1 MAKSVPTF
9 PYRYKQI
16 NFGKIFNP
24 LALIPVKA
32 SWGWQRLW
40 FLIDSGADVTMI
52 PVSLANELGI
62 KYNPNAKDK
71 LYGIGQQALPAS
83 PGKLKLMIG
92 NREIEIR
99 SYFVHSQD
107 SILLLGRLDI
117 FEQFS
122 VNFDRSSQSV
132 IFSN

>member
-1 MAKSVPTF
+1 MPTF

-16 NFGKIFNP
+16 DFGRIFNP
-24 LALIPVKA
+24 LALIPVRA

-40 FLIDSGADVTMI
+40 FLIDSGADVTMLPI
-52 PVSLANELGI
+52 SLANRLGI
-62 KYNPNAKDK
+62 KYKSNVKDK
-71 LYGIGQQALPAS
+71 LYGIGQQALLAS
-83 PGKLKLMIG
+83 PGKIKLMID

-122 VNFDRSSQSV
+122 VNFDKSLRSV
-132 IFSN
+132 VLSN